1 MASFISKVF
10 SNGRITIPKD
20 IREKK
25 EIDEGDYVEVTVI
38 RKINTTKE
46 A

>member
-1 MASFISKVF
+1 MASFISRVF

-20 IREKK
+20 IREQK
-25 EIDEGDYVEVTVI
+25 EIGEGDYVEVAVI
-38 RKINTTKE
+38 RKINKTEE